1 MSPTPSSSTV
11 LVLSHKHLF
20 CVYCIV
26 FFLKGIQC
34 PFFFYR
40 IMKTRKINFLGEDL
54 NIAFNLAVMVAFEQ
68 ISEKPFDNAIL
79 KTTKGQLILYT
90 AVILANNPD
99 TKITMERLM
108 TEPNA
113 IDIQRLDKEVA
124 GAMKDYYVIEPQD
137 KEGEDEKSE
146 GSNPFDSPSDV

>member
-1 MSPTPSSSTV
+1 
-11 LVLSHKHLF
+11 
-20 CVYCIV
+20 
-26 FFLKGIQC
+26 
-34 PFFFYR
+34 
-40 IMKTRKINFLGEDL
+40 MKTRKIHFLDEDL
-54 NIAFNLAVMVAFEQ
+54 NISFNLAVMVAFEQ
-68 ISEKPFDNAIL
+68 ISEKPFDNEIL
-79 KTTKGQLILYT
+79 LKTKGQLILYT

-113 IDIQRLDKEVA
+113 LDIQRLDKEVA

-146 GSNPFDSPSDV
+146 GSNPSDCPPDV

>member
-1 MSPTPSSSTV
+1 M
-11 LVLSHKHLF
+11 
-20 CVYCIV
+20 
-26 FFLKGIQC
+26 
-34 PFFFYR
+34 R
-40 IMKTRKINFLGEDL
+40 TRQIYFLGEDL
-54 NIAFNLAVMVAFEQ
+54 KIAFNLAVMIAFEQ
-68 ISEKPFDNAIL
+68 ISEQPFDNAIL
-79 KTTKGQLILYT
+79 STTKGQLILYT
-90 AVILANNPD
+90 AVIIANNPD

-146 GSNPFDSPSDV
+146 GSNPSDCPPDL

>member
-1 MSPTPSSSTV
+1 
-11 LVLSHKHLF
+11 
-20 CVYCIV
+20 
-26 FFLKGIQC
+26 
-34 PFFFYR
+34 
-40 IMKTRKINFLGEDL
+40 MKTRKIHFLGEDL
-54 NIAFNLAVMVAFEQ
+54 NISFNLAVMVAFEQ
-68 ISEKPFDNAIL
+68 ISEKPFDNEIL

-90 AVILANNPD
+90 AVIIANNPD

-137 KEGEDEKSE
+137 KEVEDEKSE
-146 GSNPFDSPSDV
+146 NSNPSDCPPDV

>member
-1 MSPTPSSSTV
+1 M
-11 LVLSHKHLF
+11 
-20 CVYCIV
+20 
-26 FFLKGIQC
+26 
-34 PFFFYR
+34 R
-40 IMKTRKINFLGEDL
+40 TRKIHFLGEDL
-54 NIAFNLAVMVAFEQ
+54 KIAFNLAVMVAAEQ
-68 ISEKPFDNAIL
+68 SSEQPIDNEIL

-113 IDIQRLDKEVA
+113 LDIQRLDKEVA

-137 KEGEDEKSE
+137 KEGEDEKGE
-146 GSNPFDSPSDV
+146 GSNPSDCPPDV

>member
-1 MSPTPSSSTV
+1 
-11 LVLSHKHLF
+11 
-20 CVYCIV
+20 
-26 FFLKGIQC
+26 
-34 PFFFYR
+34 
-40 IMKTRKINFLGEDL
+40 MKTRKIYFLGEDL
-54 NIAFNLAVMVAFEQ
+54 NIAFNLAVMIAFEQ

-79 KTTKGQLILYT
+79 STTKGQLILYT

-113 IDIQRLDKEVA
+113 LDIQQLDKEVA

-146 GSNPFDSPSDV
+146 GSNPSDCPPDL

>member
-1 MSPTPSSSTV
+1 M
-11 LVLSHKHLF
+11 
-20 CVYCIV
+20 
-26 FFLKGIQC
+26 
-34 PFFFYR
+34 R
-40 IMKTRKINFLGEDL
+40 TRKIHFLGEDL
-54 NIAFNLAVMVAFEQ
+54 NIAFNLAVMVVFEQ

-90 AVILANNPD
+90 AVIIANNSD

-113 IDIQRLDKEVA
+113 IDIKWLDKEVA

-146 GSNPFDSPSDV
+146 GSNPSDCPPDV

>member
-1 MSPTPSSSTV
+1 
-11 LVLSHKHLF
+11 
-20 CVYCIV
+20 
-26 FFLKGIQC
+26 
-34 PFFFYR
+34 
-40 IMKTRKINFLGEDL
+40 MKTRKIHFLGEDL
-54 NIAFNLAVMVAFEQ
+54 KIAFNLAVMVAFEQ
-68 ISEKPFDNAIL
+68 ISEQPFDNAIL

-146 GSNPFDSPSDV
+146 VSNPSDCPPDV

>member
-1 MSPTPSSSTV
+1 MIDISYTASF
-11 LVLSHKHLF
+11 F
-20 CVYCIV
+20 CD
-26 FFLKGIQC
+26 F
-34 PFFFYR
+34 
-40 IMKTRKINFLGEDL
+40 D
-54 NIAFNLAVMVAFEQ
+54 
-68 ISEKPFDNAIL
+68 FDNEIL

-113 IDIQRLDKEVA
+113 LDIQRLDKEVA

>member
-1 MSPTPSSSTV
+1 
-11 LVLSHKHLF
+11 
-20 CVYCIV
+20 
-26 FFLKGIQC
+26 
-34 PFFFYR
+34 
-40 IMKTRKINFLGEDL
+40 MKTRKIHFLGEDL
-54 NIAFNLAVMVAFEQ
+54 KIAFNLAVMIAFEQ
-68 ISEKPFDNAIL
+68 ISEQAFDNAIL

-90 AVILANNPD
+90 AVIIANNPD

-113 IDIQRLDKEVA
+113 LDIQRLDKEVA

-146 GSNPFDSPSDV
+146 SSNPSDCPPDL

>member
-1 MSPTPSSSTV
+1 
-11 LVLSHKHLF
+11 
-20 CVYCIV
+20 
-26 FFLKGIQC
+26 
-34 PFFFYR
+34 
-40 IMKTRKINFLGEDL
+40 MKTRKIHFLGEDL

-79 KTTKGQLILYT
+79 KTKKGQLILYT
-90 AVILANNPD
+90 AVIIANNPD

-113 IDIQRLDKEVA
+113 LDIQRLDKEVA

-137 KEGEDEKSE
+137 KEGEDEKSD

>member
-1 MSPTPSSSTV
+1 MNW
-11 LVLSHKHLF
+11 KQE
-20 CVYCIV
+20 IV
-26 FFLKGIQC
+26 
-34 PFFFYR
+34 R
-40 IMKTRKINFLGEDL
+40 IFD
-54 NIAFNLAVMVAFEQ
+54 
-68 ISEKPFDNAIL
+68 FDNEIL

-113 IDIQRLDKEVA
+113 LDIQRLDKEVA

-137 KEGEDEKSE
+137 KEGEDEKGE
-146 GSNPFDSPSDV
+146 GSNPSDCPPDV